1 MPIKH
6 LVLSGGGPTGFI
18 TYGVLKQLH
27 IKKIWDLKNIK
38 SIYGCSIGAM
48 IGVSISL
55 GYEWS
60 WLDDYFTKRPW
71 HKIIDPF
78 SFIDIIQKKGFLGI
92 AFFEK
97 ALGPLLTAKDLT
109 VTSTLKDLYDLTKI
123 ELHVFSTNI
132 NPKIF
137 QKTDISYKT
146 HPNLSIVQ
154 AVAMSGA
161 IPIVFQPMCYKDGC
175 YIDGGLLTNF
185 PLKDCIDNQKC
196 NEDEVLALRN
206 MWCRKLYEVNDNTN
220 IFDYILI
227 LLKRFQL
234 SMDTENEQP
243 SIKNTVRCLIEDL
256 NTFEDW
262 YKPFTEKDLR
272 DILIKKGINQANLFL
287 SYVNSK

>member
-27 IKKIWDLKNIK
+27 IQKIWDLKNIK
-38 SIYGCSIGAM
+38 SIYGCSIGAL

-71 HKIIDPF
+71 HKIIDSF

-92 AFFEK
+92 TFFEK

-109 VTSTLKDLYDLTKI
+109 ITSTLKDLYDLTKI

-132 NPKIF
+132 NPKIL
-137 QKTDISYKT
+137 QKTDISYKS

-154 AVAMSGA
+154 AIAMSGA

-175 YIDGGLLTNF
+175 YIDGGLLNNF

-196 NEDEVLALRN
+196 NENEVLALRN
-206 MWCRKLYEVNDNTN
+206 MWCRKYAKVNENTG

-227 LLKRFQL
+227 LLRRFQL
-234 SMDTENEQP
+234 SMDTESKQP

-262 YKPFTEKDLR
+262 YKPFIEEDLR